1 MVIAGVINEET
12 ETMAAETMVQDVRT
26 EMAVVEI
33 ETMDDVMTVVI
44 EETIIESDVTTVV
57 NVGTMVA
64 MIEEILNLNGRSSS
78 ETGEIRKKCYRIG

>member
-1 MVIAGVINEET
+1 MVIAGVIKEET
-12 ETMAAETMVQDVRT
+12 KRMAAETMVQDVRT